1 MLASDAARA
10 LSNRR
15 WAKEDEREKTRGK
28 WTGERN
34 PNYALSAAQKRAIA
48 KRLTEAR
55 QRKLAGKRALE
66 LQEHMAQLRAMA
78 DALWGDWRPK
88 PPKVQGFP
96 EIGRRAVTAR

>member
-15 WAKEDEREKTRGK
+15 WAKDDARHKTRGK
-28 WTGERN
+28 WTSERN
-34 PNYALSAAQKRAIA
+34 PNYALSAEQKRAIA

-55 QRKLAGKRALE
+55 WRRQAAGRVMQ
-66 LQEHMAQLRAMA
+66 LQAQMGELRAMA

-88 PPKVQGFP
+88 V
-96 EIGRRAVTAR
+96 R

>member
-15 WAKEDEREKTRGK
+15 WAKEDARHKTRDK

-34 PNYALSAAQKRAIA
+34 PNYALSADQKRAIA
-48 KRLTEAR
+48 KRLTEGRYRRDA
-55 QRKLAGKRALE
+55 AERALPM
-66 LQEHMAQLRAMA
+66 MAAMDELRAMA
-78 DALWGDWRPK
+78 DALWGDWRAR